1 MEEAGLVERLEKPL
15 DDALA
20 EAGLA
25 KDEIDDVILM
35 GGSTRIPFV
44 RKWLAE
50 FFEKEEDEL
59 R

>member
-50 FFEKEEDEL
+50 YFDKEED
-59 R
+59 